1 MEPDSSQPAS
11 QPANQP
17 GATPTFRLCVGAVQI
32 TDGIMERLSSARGFV
47 PTAYVVLPQSVMER
61 LSSARGY
68 CPNGALP
75 GKSLVRV
82 ERSV

>member
-1 MEPDSSQPAS
+1 MSPSSVFAGDRPPHQI
-11 QPANQP
+11 
-17 GATPTFRLCVGAVQI
+17 LVGAVQI
-32 TDGIMERLSSARGFV
+32 MDGIMERLSSARGFV